1 MDVQAEIVKTGRHG
15 ISQSIRLS
23 TYKAPMQEAWQR
35 NKLYCKMK
43 KCITQGGKTLL
54 NPAVNGKKTA
64 IVTF

>member
-1 MDVQAEIVKTGRHG
+1 MDVQAEIAKTGRHG

-35 NKLYCKMK
+35 NKLYCKMT

-54 NPAVNGKKTA
+54 NPAANGKKTA